1 MTVSVFSIG
10 FSLTISWI
18 VFRAVDPRADDRLED
33 PARIDSEITQFLI
46 WTLRNSAGIVV
57 IVDQIERSELIELLL

>member
-1 MTVSVFSIG
+1 
-10 FSLTISWI
+10 